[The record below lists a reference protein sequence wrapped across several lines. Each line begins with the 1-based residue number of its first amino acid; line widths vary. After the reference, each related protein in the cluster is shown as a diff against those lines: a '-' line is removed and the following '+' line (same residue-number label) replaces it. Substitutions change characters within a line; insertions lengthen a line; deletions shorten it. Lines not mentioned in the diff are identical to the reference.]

1 MVQFY
6 LPVLYCKGR
15 QKENALHQPLTKDI
29 MTLSI
34 LAISAL
40 SSFTLLAPGG
50 EMREQ
55 TRVSIPEGNQIEVAR
70 GTETKQVNLLEIA
83 QRDGTE
89 NVAFLMGDEL
99 HERVAANKPV
109 EDLIFAV
116 QPQPESDKFT
126 LAVYQDNQQGKES
139 PMLAVYPSSNRVER
153 TLAHKDGGIQFENAA
168 RIEDKQDKSWTTAFT
183 SSERTEQTGRNL
195 V

>member
-1 MVQFY
+1 
-6 LPVLYCKGR
+6 
-15 QKENALHQPLTKDI
+15 

-55 TRVSIPEGNQIEVAR
+55 TRVSLPEGNQIEIVR
-70 GTETKQVNLLEIA
+70 GTETKQVNLREIA

-99 HERVAANKPV
+99 HERGAANKPV
-109 EDLIFAV
+109 KDLIFAV
-116 QPQPESDKFT
+116 QPQADRNDAI
-126 LAVYQDNQQGKES
+126 LAVYQDNQQSKES
-139 PMLAVYPSSNRVER
+139 PMLAVYPSS
-153 TLAHKDGGIQFENAA
+153 KDGGIQ
-168 RIEDKQDKSWTTAFT
+168 TVFT
-183 SSERTEQTGRNL
+183 SERTGRTEYL
-195 V
+195 A

>member
-1 MVQFY
+1 MVHFY

-34 LAISAL
+34 LAISTI

-55 TRVSIPEGNQIEVAR
+55 TRVSIPEGNQIEIVR

-109 EDLIFAV
+109 KDLIFAV

-126 LAVYQDNQQGKES
+126 LAVYQDQGKQDKES
-139 PMLAVYPSSNRVER
+139 PMLAVYPSSERVER
-153 TLAHKDGGIQFENAA
+153 TLAHKDGGIQNE
-168 RIEDKQDKSWTTAFT
+168 QWTTAFT

>member
-1 MVQFY
+1 
-6 LPVLYCKGR
+6 
-15 QKENALHQPLTKDI
+15 

-55 TRVSIPEGNQIEVAR
+55 TRVSLPEGNQIEIVR
-70 GTETKQVNLLEIA
+70 GTETKQVNLREIA

-99 HERVAANKPV
+99 HERGAANKPV

-116 QPQPESDKFT
+116 QPQADRNDAI
-126 LAVYQDNQQGKES
+126 LAVYQDQGKQDKES
-139 PMLAVYPSSNRVER
+139 PMLAVYPSS
-153 TLAHKDGGIQFENAA
+153 KDGGIQ
-168 RIEDKQDKSWTTAFT
+168 TVFT
-183 SSERTEQTGRNL
+183 SERTGRTEYL
-195 V
+195 A